1 MTNNPDSRPGK
12 SFGTIVNLDLLPIKP
27 PPLLAVGP
35 LAWIRKNLFSS
46 WLDSLLTVIAI
57 VMISGAAASFLFWA
71 IAQANWFVVSFN
83 MRLLMVGRFPVDAEW
98 RLVLLVGILT
108 FTIGL
113 SLAAWSRVSRSAFL
127 VMIGLLL
134 VLFVLPPLINGTMTL
149 SPSYFAAGN
158 KDIVAGASTETPQP
172 NLAFIARSGETIT
185 VRRADSLSAS
195 DEALSTLH
203 GFADKAAALLGN
215 TASNRLDTI
224 AQTESLKAQL
234 TSDLLTDGQR
244 ARLTT
249 QLSKLD
255 IPPVVAQTFKVNQ
268 GAIKVSVLDGKTL
281 KPVASATLSASSD
294 EFRVTVPADGWYVLE
309 KVPVDSTDTS
319 AAILQ
324 VQGIT
329 PFLSQQFSVSGT
341 PDANGNITASEQVI
355 QYIRVTDN
363 YTTQAIRPTIDDKN
377 VPMVIVFDN
386 AYHGNHTLT
395 DFLRLYIAPFFDSL
409 KMPYLAL
416 LIVGTLGYLA
426 AGVLDQIGRLFNSR
440 RRLSPRVAVWLL
452 IAMPVLMFGLA
463 YGVGNILPLTDTRRW
478 GGLFL
483 TVILTV
489 VGIIASFPLG
499 VALALG
505 RRSALPVVSI
515 ASTIYIEF
523 VRGVPLITVLFM
535 AQLLV
540 PLINPT
546 LAEMPNV
553 FRAMIAITLF
563 NAAYLAENVRGGL
576 QSIPHGQ
583 QEAAK
588 ALGLSNFQIVMD
600 ITLPQALRAIFPALV
615 GMVISL
621 FKDTSLVTIVGL
633 LDLTGTAQAIVTQTE
648 FIGLRRETLIF
659 ITIIYFVVSYAIA
672 GVSRR
677 IERSGAGASLAQTI

>member
-1 MTNNPDSRPGK
+1 
-12 SFGTIVNLDLLPIKP
+12 
-27 PPLLAVGP
+27 
-35 LAWIRKNLFSS
+35 
-46 WLDSLLTVIAI
+46 
-57 VMISGAAASFLFWA
+57 
-71 IAQANWFVVSFN
+71 
-83 MRLLMVGRFPVDAEW
+83 
-98 RLVLLVGILT
+98 
-108 FTIGL
+108 
-113 SLAAWSRVSRSAFL
+113 
-127 VMIGLLL
+127 
-134 VLFVLPPLINGTMTL
+134 
-149 SPSYFAAGN
+149 
-158 KDIVAGASTETPQP
+158 
-172 NLAFIARSGETIT
+172 
-185 VRRADSLSAS
+185 
-195 DEALSTLH
+195 
-203 GFADKAAALLGN
+203 
-215 TASNRLDTI
+215 
-224 AQTESLKAQL
+224 
-234 TSDLLTDGQR
+234 
-244 ARLTT
+244 
-249 QLSKLD
+249 
-255 IPPVVAQTFKVNQ
+255 
-268 GAIKVSVLDGKTL
+268 
-281 KPVASATLSASSD
+281 
-294 EFRVTVPADGWYVLE
+294 
-309 KVPVDSTDTS
+309 
-319 AAILQ
+319 
-324 VQGIT
+324 
-329 PFLSQQFSVSGT
+329 
-341 PDANGNITASEQVI
+341 
-355 QYIRVTDN
+355 
-363 YTTQAIRPTIDDKN
+363 
-377 VPMVIVFDN
+377 MVIVFDN